1 MSIHTMKYT
10 ARNRLCKHALGAMVI
25 LYPRVEGC
33 CRTEDQHQEQQDDV
47 HAGRVSG
54 RQYMAHGIPCQEKI
68 RFSCEVRK
76 RVSLRSYVRLRVR
89 RWQRTRSEQLKE
101 VRRRENPTWRV
112 GFHRGRFEGCLR
124 DEAPCLRSPL
134 LSYLSCDG
142 GRGGQLFRASSISS
156 TVGRIH
162 WTLFCSP
169 VSQM

>member
-1 MSIHTMKYT
+1 
-10 ARNRLCKHALGAMVI
+10 MVI

-33 CRTEDQHQEQQDDV
+33 RRPEDQHQEHQDDV

-101 VRRRENPTWRV
+101 VRRRENPTWHA
-112 GFHRGRFEGCLR
+112 GFRRGLFEGCF
-124 DEAPCLRSPL
+124 S
-134 LSYLSCDG
+134 G
-142 GRGGQLFRASSISS
+142 
-156 TVGRIH
+156 
-162 WTLFCSP
+162 CSP
-169 VSQM
+169 TCRVMEEGVGSSSALRVFQAPWAESTGHSSALPCCRCDPGVRQG

>member
-1 MSIHTMKYT
+1 
-10 ARNRLCKHALGAMVI
+10 MVI

-33 CRTEDQHQEQQDDV
+33 SRTEDQHQEQQDDV
-47 HAGRVSG
+47 HADRVSG

-112 GFHRGRFEGCLR
+112 GFHRGRFEECFSAKHLACGVL
-124 DEAPCLRSPL
+124 
-134 LSYLSCDG
+134 
-142 GRGGQLFRASSISS
+142 
-156 TVGRIH
+156 
-162 WTLFCSP
+162 CSP
-169 VSQM
+169 TCRVMEEWVGSSSALRVFQAPWAESTGHSSALQCRRCDPVVQQG